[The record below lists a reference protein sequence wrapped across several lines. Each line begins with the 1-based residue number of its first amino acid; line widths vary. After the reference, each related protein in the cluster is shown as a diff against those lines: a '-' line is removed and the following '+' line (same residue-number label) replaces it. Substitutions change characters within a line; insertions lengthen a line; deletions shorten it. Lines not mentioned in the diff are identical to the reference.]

1 MSEIKA
7 DKIEINSLFENFWF
21 LIPEYQRS
29 YVWKSD
35 NINDLLDDLWYAYNN
50 RRSDEY
56 FLGSLVLKK
65 TNEKKFN
72 EYEVLD
78 GQQRLT
84 TFFIFMSVLRDLTN
98 NNDLE
103 EACHDRIY
111 QKANKF
117 KKIPERVRLVY
128 KIRDNVEHF
137 IKDYILEKNGTQKI
151 DDIKKLIH
159 EKNIS
164 ISHMANAILTIND
177 FFKDKSDNEIEG
189 FGEFIA
195 EKPVFIY
202 VSTESM
208 EDAFR
213 LFTILNNRG
222 IPLTN
227 ADILKSIN
235 IGIIEKNSQ
244 EKYAQIWENIESD
257 LGGDFDRFL
266 SFIRTIYVK
275 EKARLSLLDEFNEN
289 IYNKGK
295 LSKGTDTI
303 NTINKYKDIYDK
315 IILFQKD
322 IDLPNKYKNLLTI
335 MQIGLP
341 STDWIPALLYY
352 YEKFGHSKIFEFLE
366 KLEYKVSSD
375 WIVQLTPTQRI
386 DNINLI
392 LRAIETYKTQ
402 DELINDIELFK
413 IDKTEL
419 KNRLCGDVYGR
430 RFTRYILLKY
440 EYLLGDDTVHI
451 SNYKTIS
458 VEHILP
464 QNPKKNSEWRKVFND
479 KEREYWTHKL
489 ANLVLISKR
498 KNSSLGNL
506 DFIEKKERYLKGRI
520 DIFPSNKIFQ
530 NYIKWDVDT
539 LKERQDEMIKKLI
552 TQLSHIDLD
561 D

>member
-1 MSEIKA
+1 MAEIKA
-7 DKIEINSLFENFWF
+7 AKIEINSLFNDFWF

-29 YVWKSD
+29 YVWEPD
-35 NINDLLDDLWYAYNN
+35 NINDLLDDLWYAFINK
-50 RRSDEY
+50 RDDEY

-65 TNEKKFN
+65 TNETKFD
-72 EYEVLD
+72 EFEILD

-84 TFFIFMSVLRDLTN
+84 TFFIFMGVLRDISEDTALK
-98 NNDLE
+98 
-103 EACHDRIY
+103 EACHDRIF
-111 QKANKF
+111 QKANKY
-117 KKIPERVRLVY
+117 KKVPERIRLVY
-128 KIRDNVEHF
+128 KIRDNVENF
-137 IKDYILEKNGTQKI
+137 IKTYIVEENGTNKT
-151 DDIKKLIH
+151 DDLTKLTD

-164 ISHMANAILTIND
+164 ISHMANAVLIIKN
-177 FFKDKSDNEIEG
+177 FFTEKNEKQIEE

-213 LFTILNNRG
+213 MFTILNNRG
-222 IPLTN
+222 VPLTN

-235 IGIIEKNSQ
+235 IGVVDKNNQ
-244 EKYAQIWENIESD
+244 EKYAQIWETIESD

-289 IYNKGK
+289 IYKKRKLKKGNE
-295 LSKGTDTI
+295 TVDVI
-303 NTINKYKDIYDK
+303 QKYKKHYDK
-315 IILFQKD
+315 VITFQND
-322 IDLPNKYKNLLTI
+322 INLPNEYKNLLTI

-341 STDWIPALLYY
+341 STDWVPALLYY
-352 YEKFGHSKIFEFLE
+352 YEKFGDVNIFEFLE

-386 DNINLI
+386 DNINSI
-392 LRAIETYKTQ
+392 LKAIDKGSSPAV
-402 DELINDIELFK
+402 LLNKKELFTV
-413 IDKTEL
+413 DKNALTD
-419 KNRLCGDVYGR
+419 RLQGNVYGR
-430 RFTRYILLKY
+430 RFARYILLKY
-440 EYLLGDDTVHI
+440 EYLLGDNTVHL

-464 QNPKKNSEWRKVFND
+464 QNPKNDSEWVKVFS
-479 KEREYWTHKL
+479 KEEREKWTHKL

-498 KNSSLGNL
+498 KNSSLSNSN
-506 DFIEKKERYLKGRI
+506 FTEKKEKYLKGRI

-530 NYIKWDVDT
+530 NYTKWNVEI
-539 LKERQDEMIKKLI
+539 LEKRQNEMISKLI
-552 TQLSHIDLD
+552 K
-561 D
+561 

>member
-1 MSEIKA
+1 MAEIKA
-7 DKIEINSLFENFWF
+7 AKIEINSLFNDFWF

-29 YVWKSD
+29 YVWESD
-35 NINDLLDDLWYAYNN
+35 NINDLLDDLWYAFSN
-50 RRSDEY
+50 RRDDEY

-65 TNEKKFN
+65 TKETKFD
-72 EYEVLD
+72 EFEVLD

-84 TFFIFMSVLRDLTN
+84 TFFILMGVLRDIA
-98 NNDLE
+98 NDDDLK
-103 EACHDRIY
+103 EACHDRIF
-111 QKANKF
+111 QKANKY
-117 KKIPERVRLVY
+117 KKIPERIRLVY
-128 KIRDNVEHF
+128 KIRDNVEDF
-137 IKDYILEKNGTQKI
+137 IKTYILEENGTNK
-151 DDIKKLIH
+151 DDIIKLTN

-164 ISHMANAILTIND
+164 ISHMANAILTIKN
-177 FFKDKSDNEIEG
+177 FFKGKSEKQIEE

-213 LFTILNNRG
+213 MFTILNNRG
-222 IPLTN
+222 VPLTN

-235 IGIIEKNSQ
+235 VGIIEKNNQ
-244 EKYAQIWENIESD
+244 EKYAQIWETIESD

-289 IYNKGK
+289 IYKKGK
-295 LSKGTDTI
+295 LNKGNDTI
-303 NTINKYKDIYDK
+303 DIIQKYKNHYDK
-315 IILFQKD
+315 IITFQND
-322 IDLPNKYKNLLTI
+322 INLPNEYKNLLTI

-352 YEKFGHSKIFEFLE
+352 YERFGDFRIFEFLE

-386 DNINLI
+386 DNINSI
-392 LRAIETYKTQ
+392 LKAVETSSSQ
-402 DELINDIELFK
+402 DFLLNEDKLFAV
-413 IDKTEL
+413 DKNALTD
-419 KNRLCGDVYGR
+419 RLQGNVYGR
-430 RFTRYILLKY
+430 RFARYVLLKY
-440 EYLLGDDTVHI
+440 EYLLGDNTVHL

-464 QNPKKNSEWRKVFND
+464 QKPPENSEWVKIFSEE
-479 KEREYWTHKL
+479 EREKWIHKL

-498 KNSSLGNL
+498 KNSSLSNL
-506 DFIEKKERYLKGRI
+506 DFKDKKERYLKGRI

-530 NYIKWDVDT
+530 NYTEWNVEI
-539 LKERQDEMIKKLI
+539 LENRQNEMISKLI
-552 TQLSHIDLD
+552 K
-561 D
+561 